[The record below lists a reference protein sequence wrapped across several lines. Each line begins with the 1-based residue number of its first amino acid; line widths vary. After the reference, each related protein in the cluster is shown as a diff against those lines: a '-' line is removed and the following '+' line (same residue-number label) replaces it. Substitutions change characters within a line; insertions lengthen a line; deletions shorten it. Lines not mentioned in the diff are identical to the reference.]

1 MPTENH
7 IHCVGFHP
15 YAHQRAVIDAIGKS
29 KCSYKTV
36 VVKSS
41 RQKGKSFMIANIL
54 LYFALNWNKTK
65 NICVSPTLKQA
76 KNIYKTIMDAI
87 EKTGIVKNSNA
98 TDLEITFI
106 NRSNIRFLS
115 AEMGESLRGYTVTGI
130 LCIDECC
137 YISDEVFNTIKPWVD
152 YNKSPILMVSTP
164 YVKEGFFWQ
173 YYNYG
178 LEGVNKVITVDW
190 CDPKFKKEMDK
201 ILPPERLEEYRK
213 TMPANK
219 FKSEYLG
226 EWLDDEGTVFIQFK
240 DCAKDVQIQPNDKL
254 FVGIDWAMG
263 GGNDDTAVAI
273 INNKGEQVFLDYF
286 NNLTPTQQI
295 DRIVEDLNPYM
306 RQIVVIQPELN
317 SLGGVLTDNLKERL
331 QGRARI
337 EGFNTTNQSKN
348 ELVMDLQTA
357 FEQKTITILN
367 DPKQMRELSFYT
379 AEYNPKTKNVSYNAP
394 LGLNDDLCIALM
406 LAYNA
411 YKNKKRCGGYAVSA
425 ITRK

>member
-54 LYFALNWNKTK
+54 LYFALNWNKAK

-106 NRSNIRFLS
+106 NRSIIRFLS

-240 DCAKDVQIQPNDKL
+240 DCAKDVQILPNDKL

-273 INNKGEQVFLDYF
+273 INGKGEQVFLDYF

>member
-15 YAHQRAVIDAIGKS
+15 YAHQRAVIDALGKS

-54 LYFALNWNKTK
+54 LYFALNWNKAK

-87 EKTGIVKNSNA
+87 EKTGIVKSSNA

-178 LEGVNKVITVDW
+178 LEGVNKVTTVDW

-240 DCAKDVQIQPNDKL
+240 DCAKDVQILPNDKL

-263 GGNDDTAVAI
+263 GGGDDTAVSI
-273 INNKGEQVFLDYF
+273 INDEGEQVFLDYF

-295 DRIVEDLNPYM
+295 DRIIADLEPYM

-379 AEYNPKTKNVSYNAP
+379 AEYNPKTRNVSYNAP

-411 YKNKKRCGGYAVSA
+411 YKNKKRCGGYVVSA

>member
-106 NRSNIRFLS
+106 NRSIIRFLS

-164 YVKEGFFWQ
+164 YVKQGFFWQ

-226 EWLDDEGTVFIQFK
+226 EWLDDDGTVFIQFK

-273 INNKGEQVFLDYF
+273 INDKGEQVFLDYF

-317 SLGGVLTDNLKERL
+317 SLGGVFTDNLKERL

-367 DPKQMRELSFYT
+367 DLKQMRELSFYT

>member
-106 NRSNIRFLS
+106 NRSIIRFLS

-164 YVKEGFFWQ
+164 YVKQGFFWQ

-226 EWLDDEGTVFIQFK
+226 EWLDDDGTVFIQFK
-240 DCAKDVQIQPNDKL
+240 DCAKDVQILPNDKL
-254 FVGIDWAMG
+254 FVGIDWGMG
-263 GGNDDTAVAI
+263 GGNDDTAIAI
-273 INNKGEQVFLDYF
+273 INDKGEQVFLDYF

-295 DRIVEDLNPYM
+295 DRIIADLEPYM

>member
-106 NRSNIRFLS
+106 NRSIIRFLS

-273 INNKGEQVFLDYF
+273 INDKGEQVFLDYF

-306 RQIVVIQPELN
+306 RQIIVIQPELN

>member
-240 DCAKDVQIQPNDKL
+240 DCAKDVQILPNDKL

-273 INNKGEQVFLDYF
+273 INDKGEQVFLDYF

>member
-263 GGNDDTAVAI
+263 GGNDDTAVSI
-273 INNKGEQVFLDYF
+273 INDKGEQVFLDYF

-367 DPKQMRELSFYT
+367 DPKQIRELSFYT

-394 LGLNDDLCIALM
+394 LGLNDDLCIAIM

>member
-106 NRSNIRFLS
+106 NRSIIRFLS

-240 DCAKDVQIQPNDKL
+240 DCAKDVQILPNDKL

-273 INNKGEQVFLDYF
+273 INDKGEQVFLDYF

>member
-54 LYFALNWNKTK
+54 LYFALNWNKSK

-240 DCAKDVQIQPNDKL
+240 DCAKDVQILPNDKL

-273 INNKGEQVFLDYF
+273 INDKGEQVFLDYF

-348 ELVMDLQTA
+348 ELVMDLETA

>member
-106 NRSNIRFLS
+106 NRSIIRFLS

-201 ILPPERLEEYRK
+201 ILPPERMEEYRK

-263 GGNDDTAVAI
+263 GGNDDTAVSI
-273 INNKGEQVFLDYF
+273 INDKGEQVFLDYF

-357 FEQKTITILN
+357 FEQKTTTILN

>member
-87 EKTGIVKNSNA
+87 EKTGIVKSSNA

-406 LAYNA
+406 LAYNS

>member
-106 NRSNIRFLS
+106 NRSIIRFLS

-273 INNKGEQVFLDYF
+273 INDKGEQVFLDYF

-394 LGLNDDLCIALM
+394 LGLNDDLCISLM

>member
-87 EKTGIVKNSNA
+87 EKTGIVKSSNA

>member
-106 NRSNIRFLS
+106 NRSIIRFLS

-164 YVKEGFFWQ
+164 YVKQGFFWQ

-226 EWLDDEGTVFIQFK
+226 EWLDDDGTVFIQFK
-240 DCAKDVQIQPNDKL
+240 DCAKDVQILPNDKL

-273 INNKGEQVFLDYF
+273 INDKGEQVFLDYF

>member
-15 YAHQRAVIDAIGKS
+15 YAHQRAVIDALGKS

-263 GGNDDTAVAI
+263 GGNDDTAVSI
-273 INNKGEQVFLDYF
+273 INDKGEQVFLDYF
-286 NNLTPTQQI
+286 NNLTPTHQI

-394 LGLNDDLCIALM
+394 LGLNDDLCIAIM

>member
-106 NRSNIRFLS
+106 NRSIIRFLS

-273 INNKGEQVFLDYF
+273 INDKGEQVFLDYF

-367 DPKQMRELSFYT
+367 DPKQIRELSFYT

>member
-106 NRSNIRFLS
+106 NRSIIRFLS

-164 YVKEGFFWQ
+164 YVKQGFFWQ

-226 EWLDDEGTVFIQFK
+226 EWLDDDGTVFIQFK

-273 INNKGEQVFLDYF
+273 INDKGEQVFLDYF

-367 DPKQMRELSFYT
+367 DPKQIRELSFYT

>member
-87 EKTGIVKNSNA
+87 EKTGIVKSSNA

-357 FEQKTITILN
+357 FEQKTMTILN

>member
-106 NRSNIRFLS
+106 NRSIIRFLS

-240 DCAKDVQIQPNDKL
+240 DCAKDVQIRPNDKL

-273 INNKGEQVFLDYF
+273 INDKGEQVFLDYF

-379 AEYNPKTKNVSYNAP
+379 ADYNPKTKNVSYNAP

>member
-106 NRSNIRFLS
+106 NRSIIRFLS

-240 DCAKDVQIQPNDKL
+240 DCAKDVQILPNDKL

-263 GGNDDTAVAI
+263 GGGDDTAVSI
-273 INNKGEQVFLDYF
+273 INDKGEQVVLDYF
-286 NNLTPTQQI
+286 DNLTPTQQI

-379 AEYNPKTKNVSYNAP
+379 ADYNPKTKNVSYNAP
-394 LGLNDDLCIALM
+394 LGLNEDLCIALM

>member
-240 DCAKDVQIQPNDKL
+240 DCAKDVQIQPKDKL

-273 INNKGEQVFLDYF
+273 INDKGEQVFLDYF

-367 DPKQMRELSFYT
+367 DPKQIRELSFYT

>member
-106 NRSNIRFLS
+106 NRSIIRFLS

-164 YVKEGFFWQ
+164 YVKQGFFWQ

-226 EWLDDEGTVFIQFK
+226 EWLDDDGTVFIQFK
-240 DCAKDVQIQPNDKL
+240 DCAKDVQILPNDKL

-263 GGNDDTAVAI
+263 GGNDDTAVSI
-273 INNKGEQVFLDYF
+273 INDKGEQVFLDYF

-295 DRIVEDLNPYM
+295 DRIINDLNPYM

-394 LGLNDDLCIALM
+394 LGLNDDLCIAIM

>member
-106 NRSNIRFLS
+106 NRSIIRFLS

-164 YVKEGFFWQ
+164 YVKQGFFWQ

-226 EWLDDEGTVFIQFK
+226 EWLDDDGTVFIQFK
-240 DCAKDVQIQPNDKL
+240 DCAKDVQILPNDKL

-273 INNKGEQVFLDYF
+273 INDKGEQVFLDYF

-367 DPKQMRELSFYT
+367 DSKQMRELSFYT

>member
-106 NRSNIRFLS
+106 NRSIIRFLS

-240 DCAKDVQIQPNDKL
+240 DCAKDVQILPNDKL

-263 GGNDDTAVAI
+263 GGNDDTAVSI
-273 INNKGEQVFLDYF
+273 INDKGEQVFLDYF

>member
-106 NRSNIRFLS
+106 NRSIIRFLS

-240 DCAKDVQIQPNDKL
+240 DCAKDVQILPNDKL

-263 GGNDDTAVAI
+263 GGGDDTAVSI
-273 INNKGEQVFLDYF
+273 INDKGEQVFLDYF

-379 AEYNPKTKNVSYNAP
+379 ADYNPKTKNISYNAP

>member
-213 TMPANK
+213 TMPVNK

-240 DCAKDVQIQPNDKL
+240 DCAKDVQIQPKDKL

-273 INNKGEQVFLDYF
+273 INDKGEQVFLDYF

-379 AEYNPKTKNVSYNAP
+379 ADYNPQTKNVSYNAP

>member
-106 NRSNIRFLS
+106 NRSIIRFLS

-164 YVKEGFFWQ
+164 YVKQGFFWQ

-226 EWLDDEGTVFIQFK
+226 EWLDDDGTVFIQFK
-240 DCAKDVQIQPNDKL
+240 DCAKDVQILPNDKL
-254 FVGIDWAMG
+254 FVGIDWGMG
-263 GGNDDTAVAI
+263 GGNDDTAIAI
-273 INNKGEQVFLDYF
+273 INDKGEQVFLDYF

>member
-263 GGNDDTAVAI
+263 GGNDDTAVSI
-273 INNKGEQVFLDYF
+273 INDKGEQVFLDYF

-394 LGLNDDLCIALM
+394 LGLNDDLCIAIM

>member
-106 NRSNIRFLS
+106 NRSIIRFLS

-213 TMPANK
+213 TMPVNK

-240 DCAKDVQIQPNDKL
+240 DCAKDVQIQPKDKL

-273 INNKGEQVFLDYF
+273 INDKGEQVFLDYF

-379 AEYNPKTKNVSYNAP
+379 ADYNPQTKNVSYNAP

>member
-178 LEGVNKVITVDW
+178 LEGVNKVTTVDW

-240 DCAKDVQIQPNDKL
+240 DCAKDVQIQPKDKL

-263 GGNDDTAVAI
+263 GGGDDTAVSI
-273 INNKGEQVFLDYF
+273 INDKGEQVFLDYF

-357 FEQKTITILN
+357 FEQKTTTILN

-379 AEYNPKTKNVSYNAP
+379 ADYNPKTKNVSYNAP

>member
-106 NRSNIRFLS
+106 NRSIIRFLS

-164 YVKEGFFWQ
+164 YIKEGFFWQ

-273 INNKGEQVFLDYF
+273 INDKGEQVFLDYF

-367 DPKQMRELSFYT
+367 DPKQIRELSFYT

>member
-106 NRSNIRFLS
+106 NRSIIRFLS

-240 DCAKDVQIQPNDKL
+240 DCAKDVQILPNDKL

-263 GGNDDTAVAI
+263 GGGDDTAVSI
-273 INNKGEQVFLDYF
+273 INDKGEQVFLDYF

-379 AEYNPKTKNVSYNAP
+379 ADYNPKTKNVSYNAP